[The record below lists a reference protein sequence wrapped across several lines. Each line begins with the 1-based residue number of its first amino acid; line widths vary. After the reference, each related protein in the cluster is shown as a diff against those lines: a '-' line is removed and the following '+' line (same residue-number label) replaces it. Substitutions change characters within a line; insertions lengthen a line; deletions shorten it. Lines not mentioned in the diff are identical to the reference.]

1 MVILGYKTGQLGNR
15 LFHYSHWLANSW
27 EYGYRLYNPSFDEY
41 GKYFYKKDT
50 IYEGG
55 EYLFLIMQSYGKLFC
70 L

>member
-50 IYEGG
+50 IYES
-55 EYLFLIMQSYGKLFC
+55 EYPFLDIQSYGKLFC